1 MTLHSCVCARQHTS
15 QLCPPHRLANG
26 VGANHN
32 THTHTRTHR
41 SACPFGHSSC
51 SCASSTAASSRWR
64 TEPDNRGATRRGVV
78 VRQNRGSVG
87 WWAEPYLIMQ
97 LRRSPRGSTR
107 VPLEVQADSLTG
119 AAASSV
125 MFKNLH
131 QCLAVNTKRTAA
143 EALPY
148 LDNWAASSAATG
160 ARSSR
165 TCCRRPRRWY
175 TTARTSTCWVRAR
188 RSRPSTST
196 MSLCR
201 RRVAPWPDA
210 SSVVAADRSRQRH
223 L

>member
-1 MTLHSCVCARQHTS
+1 MV
-15 QLCPPHRLANG
+15 LAQT
-26 VGANHN
+26 N
-32 THTHTRTHR
+32 THIIHTLTEVPAHLVT
-41 SACPFGHSSC
+41 PP
-51 SCASSTAASSRWR
+51 AAA
-64 TEPDNRGATRRGVV
+64 PGAPLRAADGEQNLTIGGAAWHGVV
-78 VRQNRGSVG
+78 VRQHRGSVG
-87 WWAEPYLIMQ
+87 WWAATYLIMQ

-131 QCLAVNTKRTAA
+131 HCLAVKNTKRTAA
-143 EALPY
+143 EPLPY

-210 SSVVAADRSRQRH
+210 SSVVAAGRSRQRH